1 MQKGARHIA
10 LTSRKGVARLAGTQN
25 RALRSAVNYLQSLPD
40 LDLRLEACDATS
52 VKALTKLISSLDRPL
67 AGCVFSAAVLSDRL
81 FLKQD
86 AESFPIP
93 FKPKTDAY
101 FALETV
107 VAVEKLDFLLAIS
120 SVASFGAAGQTNYA
134 R

>member
-1 MQKGARHIA
+1 M
-10 LTSRKGVARLAGTQN
+10 
-25 RALRSAVNYLQSLPD
+25 RSAVDYLRTLPD

-52 VKALTKLISSLDRPL
+52 VEALTKLISSLDRPL

-86 AESFPIP
+86 KESFPVP

-101 FALETV
+101 FALEKV
-107 VAVEKLDFLLAIS
+107 VDLEKLDFVLAIS
-120 SVASFGAAGQTNYA
+120 SVASFGSPGQTNYA
-134 R
+134 A